1 MDQQGY
7 DETSAGLI
15 LDPRTKLLLLILVN
29 VLMYSFG
36 PSVYLYAATGLA
48 VLLIVLA
55 GVYKPLL
62 YIAGMYAVL
71 FLVNALMGFAPE
83 SILQL
88 WSALSLPLFLF
99 LPFFMY
105 SLLFFTTTTIGDA
118 AAAFHKMRMPN
129 FMLIPLL
136 VLFRFLPTIREE
148 FRAITNAMK
157 LRGAMSRSN
166 PLRTVEYVYVPL
178 LFSLVKTGEE
188 LT

>member
-71 FLVNALMGFAPE
+71 FLVNA
-83 SILQL
+83 
-88 WSALSLPLFLF
+88 
-99 LPFFMY
+99 
-105 SLLFFTTTTIGDA
+105 
-118 AAAFHKMRMPN
+118 
-129 FMLIPLL
+129 
-136 VLFRFLPTIREE
+136 
-148 FRAITNAMK
+148 
-157 LRGAMSRSN
+157 
-166 PLRTVEYVYVPL
+166 
-178 LFSLVKTGEE
+178 
-188 LT
+188 